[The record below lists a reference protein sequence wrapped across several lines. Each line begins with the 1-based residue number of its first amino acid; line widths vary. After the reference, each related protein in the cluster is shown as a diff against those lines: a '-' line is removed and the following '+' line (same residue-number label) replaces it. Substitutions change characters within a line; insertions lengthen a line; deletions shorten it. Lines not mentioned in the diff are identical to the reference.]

1 MISVEEA
8 IRIIKSNVTRQ
19 TAELDLMDALGSVLA
34 EDVKSDIDMPP
45 FNKSAMDGYAV
56 RAADAASG
64 SAELEVIETVRA
76 GVFPSQEVR
85 EGTAAK
91 IMTGASVPQ
100 GADSVVMVENTKSLD
115 DGARVRICEVPKEGQ
130 NVCIKGED
138 IQTGARVLSAGTF
151 IRAQEVGVLASVGAA
166 RVRVYRKPSLALIA
180 TGDELVEVNEKPAP
194 GQIRN
199 SNSYS
204 VAAQAVQAGL
214 PLVSLGIGRDDPE
227 RLREQI
233 RSGLEQDILLLTGGV
248 SMGDYDIV
256 EDVLQE
262 EGVELLFDKVAIK
275 PGKPT
280 VFGRKGDRL
289 VFGLPG
295 NPVSTFAIFE
305 VFVRLAIDEMMGGTG
320 SFLRPRVKAELA
332 GPIKKVTD
340 REQYLAADMTN
351 TETKLCVM
359 PVEAHGPADLA
370 AATRGN
376 CFVIVPPNVAKP
388 EVGDQIDVLLL
399 AQ

>member
-1 MISVEEA
+1 
-8 IRIIKSNVTRQ
+8 
-19 TAELDLMDALGSVLA
+19 
-34 EDVKSDIDMPP
+34 
-45 FNKSAMDGYAV
+45 
-56 RAADAASG
+56 
-64 SAELEVIETVRA
+64 
-76 GVFPSQEVR
+76 
-85 EGTAAK
+85 
-91 IMTGASVPQ
+91 
-100 GADSVVMVENTKSLD
+100 
-115 DGARVRICEVPKEGQ
+115 
-130 NVCIKGED
+130 
-138 IQTGARVLSAGTF
+138 
-151 IRAQEVGVLASVGAA
+151 
-166 RVRVYRKPSLALIA
+166 VRVYRKPSLALIA